1 MASEDFITSRVK
13 FKYIRVAESKNLLQ
27 RAIRD
32 LGTVEVL
39 EIWKSLADAFVRR
52 EQLVQDGWV
61 DRCYLRLR
69 YR

>member
-27 RAIRD
+27 RAIGD

-39 EIWKSLADAFVRR
+39 EIWKSLADAFVR
-52 EQLVQDGWV
+52 
-61 DRCYLRLR
+61 
-69 YR
+69 